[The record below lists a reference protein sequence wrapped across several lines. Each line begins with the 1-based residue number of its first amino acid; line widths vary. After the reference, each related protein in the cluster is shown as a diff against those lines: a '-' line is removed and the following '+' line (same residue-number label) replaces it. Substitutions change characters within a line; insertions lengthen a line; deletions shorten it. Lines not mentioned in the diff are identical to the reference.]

1 MTTSRA
7 YLQVTDVITG
17 LCISHKKMWFH
28 HHFSSFFCGVCVT
41 GTSCIFIL
49 ASFLFD
55 RSVAKKS
62 EWRIW
67 KKKSSFLIQYS
78 NYFMPSAWH
87 NKLHLE
93 HFYVQ
98 LFMTVNCRIPSGIN
112 KIITEKKKKKKNR
125 EREHTRQQIHT
136 RPNVP
141 KRIVESGFISCEIP
155 SNLYFWSRVKKSFN
169 FQVKSRLNSLEP
181 YF

>member
-1 MTTSRA
+1 M
-7 YLQVTDVITG
+7 
-17 LCISHKKMWFH
+17 
-28 HHFSSFFCGVCVT
+28 
-41 GTSCIFIL
+41 
-49 ASFLFD
+49 
-55 RSVAKKS
+55 
-62 EWRIW
+62 

-112 KIITEKKKKKKNR
+112 KIITEKKKKRKIEK
-125 EREHTRQQIHT
+125 ESTRGNKYT
-136 RPNVP
+136 RGQMFRSALSKADSFHV
-141 KRIVESGFISCEIP
+141 KYRATCISEVE
-155 SNLYFWSRVKKSFN
+155 LKKSFN